1 MKKNQSYQIKIIWLA
16 CLKRSRALDLFAFF
30 PSTLGRTEFRK
41 QAADVVAK
49 AAIKVDHVDDLKR
62 SLPLLKNNDQKK
74 SVIREIDSEIRKGL
88 LLSVHELVRSRPASH
103 VVLVGE
109 CHDHTTP
116 ETAHSPSA
124 RRFLLALTRAAI
136 ANPRARVAIEAHA
149 ATWDNYRDP
158 LAQKITEI
166 SEDDKRSLRWEVDA
180 TLAIGALDR
189 VHAMDKR
196 SHASDATDEADQF
209 FEDAAFTLQTSEHS
223 GVIACLR
230 EHLAKDGEPDT
241 VGKRRFDL
249 LRRLYPSEA
258 TSHYFNV
265 NSVTRLGSVRVLM
278 TTEVVVVYLSQLHP
292 SGHIADLEPLSA
304 YCNAVGCSHSPNPG
318 RLLCTRA
325 TLPTNEERRKAV
337 SALAFAAMGCEYS
350 TFNGEPSAAR
360 AILGSLGCRTDG
372 ADTAVVDRLCYA
384 AEDFMLLP
392 EDNASWRHQRLN
404 TPTQDLLRREVC
416 PRANTPHG
424 RLLHDAP
431 AAPPHRRGR
440 RRLDWRCRKQDQLHV
455 FPVRGCVHG
464 RADGRPHC
472 RQSGKPYLAGL
483 LRPPARSTH
492 TLYAYGAPRLPH
504 AVQRMQEAEI
514 CGPQA
519 HSQGR
524 ARTLLGSSLYRTPS
538 AAVPQFFAELR
549 LRFRVGCLEHPR
561 GRRLRWQRERRPTPR
576 RQDGAAPSTP

>member
-1 MKKNQSYQIKIIWLA
+1 
-16 CLKRSRALDLFAFF
+16 LFAFF

-49 AAIKVDHVDDLKR
+49 AAIKVDHVDDLKQ
-62 SLPLLKNNDQKK
+62 SLPRLKNNDQKK

-124 RRFLLALTRAAI
+124 RRFLLALARAAI
-136 ANPRARVAIEAHA
+136 ANPRARVAIEAHT

-166 SEDDKRSLRWEVDA
+166 SEDDKRSLRWEVEA

-209 FEDAAFTLQTSEHS
+209 FEDAAFTLQKSEHS

-230 EHLAKDGEPDT
+230 EHLAKDGEPDNT

-249 LRRLYPSEA
+249 LRRLYPPEA
-258 TSHYFNV
+258 SSHYFNV
-265 NSVTRLGSVRVLM
+265 NSVTRQGSVRVLV
-278 TTEVVVVYLSQLHP
+278 TTEVVVVYLSQLHT

-318 RLLCTRA
+318 RLLCTSA

-337 SALAFAAMGCEYS
+337 YRLAFAAMGCEYS

-372 ADTAVVDRLCYA
+372 TDKAVVDWLCYA

-404 TPTQDLLRREVC
+404 TPTQDLLRREVAHEQTHLTGAFC
-416 PRANTPHG
+416 TTHQLRQLIAEAAADWTGVAENKINFMCS
-424 RLLHDAP
+424 LYADACMDVRT
-431 AAPPHRRGR
+431 AA
-440 RRLDWRCRKQDQLHV
+440 LI
-455 FPVRGCVHG
+455 
-464 RADGRPHC
+464 ADGRVSHTWLGYFGYQHV
-472 RQSGKPYLAGL
+472 RRIHSMLT
-483 LRPPARSTH
+483 ARH
-492 TLYAYGAPRLPH
+492 GY
-504 AVQRMQEAEI
+504 RMQFSACKRPKYASLRRIPKAE
-514 CGPQA
+514 Q
-519 HSQGR
+519 
-524 ARTLLGSSLYRTPS
+524 
-538 AAVPQFFAELR
+538 
-549 LRFRVGCLEHPR
+549 
-561 GRRLRWQRERRPTPR
+561 ERC
-576 RQDGAAPSTP
+576 